1 MDAKELREGI
11 NTGVLIAPPSARD
24 YIAGASPIIYSER
37 LKDGQWDRYRPTRE
51 KQIGVYF
58 DTMSC
63 VTFAAMN
70 KVEEQVTFLIETG
83 ILSGAPLNVLQDM
96 GFFDEN
102 GKFNCS
108 DRFIA
113 ILSGTTKFGN
123 YLNAVWEAIRTYGLL
138 PEKDLPGNLD
148 SRTPWTFDDWLNP
161 AVITEEMKAK
171 AKKVKDILQ
180 FAYEWIPS
188 DRDSLKYHLK
198 QAPVQIAAPVCSP
211 WNTTDIIKACSA
223 GAGHSTVIDGYVDN
237 AELKCLD
244 HYNPFDKRLAWNY
257 QINAALKGIVEVAS
271 KKLIDKVN
279 MVMIKKAGEPAVYA
293 QVGDTIIPFL
303 TTWENYLAE
312 YPSAKIIELSA
323 AEFSKYRVLATL
335 GIMKK

>member
-11 NTGVLIAPPSARD
+11 NTGVLIAPPRPED
-24 YIAGASPIIYSER
+24 YIAGASPIVYSER
-37 LKDGQWDRYRPTRE
+37 LKDGQWDKYRPTRE
-51 KQIGVYF
+51 RQIGVYF

-83 ILSGAPLNVLQDM
+83 ALSGAPLKTLQDL

-148 SRTPWTFDDWLNP
+148 SRIPWTFDDWLNP
-161 AVITEEMKAK
+161 AVVTEEMKTK
-171 AKKVKDILQ
+171 AKKVKEILQ
-180 FAYEWIPS
+180 FAYEWIGA
-188 DRDSLKYHLK
+188 DRESLKYHLK
-198 QAPVQIAAPVCSP
+198 QAPVQIAAPVCPP
-211 WNTTDIIKACSA
+211 WNTTEIIKACSA
-223 GAGHSTVIDGYVDN
+223 GAGHSTVVDGYVDN
-237 AELKCLD
+237 TELKCLD

-257 QINAALKGIVEVAS
+257 QINAALKGIVELAS

-279 MVMIKKAGEPAVYA
+279 MVMIKKAGESAVYA
-293 QVGDTIIPFL
+293 QVGDTLIPFF
-303 TTWENYLAE
+303 TNWEEYLAE
-312 YPSAKIIELSA
+312 YASAKIVELSA
-323 AEFSKYRVLATL
+323 AEFAKFKVVATL
-335 GIMKK
+335 GIKRK